1 MRGVAVASSTK
12 LAADAG
18 AVVAEEG
25 GNAVDAAIAATLVSA
40 VAEPGI
46 CSLGSGGFVTV
57 WPPGGAPVTIDGYV
71 EMPGRGLPPEAFGG
85 GRREIRISYGGGVNL
100 FVGHGTVGTPG
111 ALAAC
116 SLATERHGRLPWAE
130 VVEPAYQHAR
140 NGFALSVASY
150 NYLVHA
156 HELVFGWNEPSFRA
170 LHRGDGTLLQPGA
183 VVRIEHLAESLRMIA
198 DHGAGQFYRGEIARL
213 ITEDCLAGGG
223 ILTRRDMAAY
233 EPIVRPALVASI
245 DDWQVATNPPP
256 AVGGAVLVAMLR
268 LMRGRPVESW
278 TPEDTLH
285 LIRVQQAV
293 LDYRHRHLDLS
304 EELEDDIRRMLD
316 EALEA
321 ELLTRVSSPSTV
333 HTSAVDA
340 DGLACSVTLSSGYGS
355 GVMPP
360 GTGIWMNNCLGEIEL
375 NRRGYHRWPVGTR
388 LASNMAPTAA
398 RRSNGAVLAI
408 GSPGADRITTAIL
421 QTLVNHLHLEMTL
434 AHAIAHPRL
443 HVERAGE
450 DMRVAYEPGLPVD
463 ELEVTSRR
471 FEEISM
477 YFGGVGA
484 ALFDPEAGF
493 RVGAD
498 PRRGGGTA
506 IGGWGDG

>member
-25 GNAVDAAIAATLVSA
+25 GNAVDAAVAAALVSA
-40 VAEPGI
+40 VTEPGI
-46 CSLGSGGFVTV
+46 CSLGAGGFVTV
-57 WPPGGAPVTIDGYV
+57 WPPEGPPVTIDGYV
-71 EMPGRGLPPEAFGG
+71 EMPGRGLPPEAFGE
-85 GRREIRISYGGGVNL
+85 GRREVSIGYGGGVDL
-100 FVGHGTVGTPG
+100 LVGHGTVGTPG

-116 SLATERHGRLPWAE
+116 SLATGRYGRLPWAE
-130 VVEPAYQHAR
+130 IVEPAYQHAR
-140 NGFALSVASY
+140 NGFALTFASY
-150 NYLVHA
+150 EYLVYA

-170 LHRGDGTLLQPGA
+170 LHREDGTLIQPGD
-183 VVRIEHLAESLRMIA
+183 VLRIEHLADSLRMIA

-223 ILTRRDMAAY
+223 VLTRRDMAAY
-233 EPIVRPALVASI
+233 EPIVRPALVAQV

-256 AVGGAVLVAMLR
+256 AIGGAVLVAMLR
-268 LMRGRPVESW
+268 LMHGRPRGSW
-278 TPEDTLH
+278 TPEETRY
-285 LIRVQQAV
+285 LIRVQHAV
-293 LDYRHRHLDLS
+293 LDYRRRHLDLS
-304 EELEDDIRRMLD
+304 EQLEDDIRHLLD

-321 ELLTRVSSPSTV
+321 ELLTRLGSPSTV

-360 GTGIWMNNCLGEIEL
+360 GTGIWMNNCLGELEL
-375 NRRGYHRWPVGTR
+375 NRRGYHGWPVGTR
-388 LASNMAPTAA
+388 LVSNMAPSAA
-398 RRSNGAVLAI
+398 RRRDGAVLAV

-421 QTLVNHLHLEMTL
+421 QTLVNHLHLEMPL

-443 HVERAGE
+443 HVELVDG

-463 ELEVTSRR
+463 ELDVESRR
-471 FEEISM
+471 FQDRSM
-477 YFGGVGA
+477 YFGGVGVA
-484 ALFDPEAGF
+484 RYDREIGF

-506 IGGWGDG
+506 LGGWGDG